1 MNLGLSNKNVM
12 ITASSHG
19 IGFSTA
25 ESFLK
30 EEANVLLNGRNE
42 ERIKQSYKILSNK
55 YGSERVSYFVGD
67 ISEEDTILKCRS
79 YIEDTWGMLDVLV
92 SNLGSGI
99 PICKDKLDIKEWEM
113 LINVNLLSA
122 VKIIREF
129 SEILSFSDNGNI
141 ILISSIVAY
150 ERMRAPYAYAAA
162 KNAIR
167 TLSKYLAGDLAE
179 KSIRVNCIVPGN
191 IMFQGGRWEELYNN
205 DKEGTEVYIN
215 REVPLK
221 RFGRPEEIA
230 DAIVFL
236 ASERARF
243 ITGAELVID
252 GGQKRS

>member
-1 MNLGLSNKNVM
+1 MDLGLKGKNVL
-12 ITASSHG
+12 ITASSQG

-30 EEANVLLNGRNE
+30 EGANVLLSGRNE
-42 ERIKQSYKILSNK
+42 EKLKRCYDVLMGK
-55 YGSERVSYFVGD
+55 YGNESIFYFPGD
-67 ISEEDTILKCRS
+67 ISKGDIISRCRS
-79 YIEDTWGMLDVLV
+79 YVEEIWGNLDILV
-92 SNLGSGI
+92 PNMGSGK
-99 PICKDKLDIKEWEM
+99 PISEDRLDIEEWET

-122 VKIIREF
+122 VRIIKEF
-129 SEILSFSDNGNI
+129 SEMLSHSDNGSI

-150 ERMRAPYAYAAA
+150 ERMHAPYAYAAS

-167 TLSKYLAGDLAE
+167 TLGHYLSGDLAE
-179 KSIRVNCIVPGN
+179 KSIRVNCVVPGN
-191 IMFQGGRWEELYNN
+191 IMFPGGRWEELYIAN
-205 DKEGTEVYIN
+205 KEEIEGYIN
-215 REVPLK
+215 AEVPLK

-252 GGQKRS
+252 GGQKRC